1 VADDTENAARR
12 GRTVTWTQDPEGVKR
27 DILNVA
33 LVEFAEKGLAG
44 ARVDEIAAKTSTSKR
59 MIYYYFTDKEGLYRA
74 ALEEAYLKIRSHERS
89 LDLEALDPET
99 AIAELTRATFDHHAR
114 NRDFVR
120 LVMVEN
126 IHQARHLASSEKIGA
141 LNLPA
146 LDMIKS
152 LYQRGVDLGVFRS
165 GLEVINIHLMI
176 NSMSFYNVS
185 NRYTIRQIFGFD
197 MGDSENEPRRR
208 ESVVDA
214 VLRYLKA

>member
-1 VADDTENAARR
+1 MTSELESPGRKAR
-12 GRTVTWTQDPEGVKR
+12 TITWTQDPEGVKR

-33 LVEFAEKGLAG
+33 LAEFAEKGLAG

-89 LDLEALDPET
+89 LDLASLDPAA
-99 AIAELTRATFDHHAR
+99 AIAELTRATFDHHVA

-146 LDMIKS
+146 LEMLRT
-152 LYQRGVDLGVFRS
+152 LYRRGVESGDFRDDV
-165 GLEVINIHLMI
+165 ETIDIHLMI
-176 NSMSFYNVS
+176 NSMSFYSVS
-185 NRYTIRQIFGFD
+185 NRYTVRQVFGYD
-197 MGDSENEPRRR
+197 MGAPETVERRR
-208 ESVVDA
+208 EAIVDA
-214 VLRYLKA
+214 VLRYLRA

>member
-1 VADDTENAARR
+1 M
-12 GRTVTWTQDPEGVKR
+12 KR

-33 LVEFAEKGLAG
+33 LTEFAEKGLAG

-59 MIYYYFTDKEGLYRA
+59 MIYYYFSDKEGLYRA
-74 ALEEAYLKIRSHERS
+74 ALEEAYLKIRLHERG
-89 LDLEALDPET
+89 LDLETLAPPE
-99 AIAELTRATFDHHAR
+99 AIAELTRATFNHHAR
-114 NRDFVR
+114 NQDFVR

-146 LDMIKS
+146 LDMLRS
-152 LYQRGVDLGVFRS
+152 LYQRGVGSGEFRS
-165 GLEVINIHLMI
+165 GLEAIDIHLMI

-185 NRYTIRQIFGFD
+185 NRYTVRQIFGYD
-197 MGDSENEPRRR
+197 MGDAQTETRRR
-208 ESVVDA
+208 ESIVDA